1 MNKRAPATKLAE
13 QRALLDAVDRGILD
27 ALRERQAI
35 VDEIAAAKAEGEAAL
50 HDPAREEELLEKL
63 DAEAHARGLNRHFV
77 RGLYRQILQHSVRVQ
92 QHHLV
97 DLRNPAERAQRKV
110 CVAFQGAEGSYSQ
123 MAAEHHF
130 APWQGQI
137 ETHGYESFAAMLEA
151 VRAGTAEYGVL
162 PIENTTAGSI
172 NEAYDLLA
180 GTTLSA
186 VGEELLR
193 VEHCLVAL
201 PGASLDGIRRVYSHP
216 QALAQCTRFLA
227 GLRDCAV
234 ESFTDTAMSVAK
246 VKADGDPR
254 QAAIASERAAAIH
267 GLAVLARNL
276 ENQEGNFTRFLVVAR
291 QPLKFDERIPCKTS
305 LIFATRH
312 ERGALVTCL
321 NLLADRGLSLTKL
334 ESRPRPNTP
343 WEYLFYVDFEG
354 NVASEPVQEAL
365 ERIRAHTSFLKLLGS
380 YPARTTGAA

>member
-1 MNKRAPATKLAE
+1 MTKRASASDLGEHRK
-13 QRALLDAVDRGILD
+13 RLDAVDVTILD
-27 ALRERQAI
+27 ALADRQRI
-35 VDEIAAAKAEGEAAL
+35 VDEIAVLKADGDAAL
-50 HDPAREEELLEKL
+50 RDPAREEELLTRLE
-63 DAEAHARGLNRHFV
+63 AEAHARGLNRYFV
-77 RGLYRQILQHSVRVQ
+77 RDLYRRILQHSVRVQ

-110 CVAFQGAEGSYSQ
+110 LVAYQGAEGSYSQ
-123 MAAEHHF
+123 IAAEHHF

-137 ETHGYESFAAMLEA
+137 DTRGHESFAAMLEA
-151 VRAGTAEYGVL
+151 VRAGTAEYGML
-162 PIENTTAGSI
+162 PVENTTAGSI

-186 VGEELLR
+186 VGEELLL
-193 VEHCLVAL
+193 VQHCLVAL

-216 QALAQCTRFLA
+216 QALAQCTRFLSA
-227 GLRDCAV
+227 LRECAV

-267 GLAVLARNL
+267 GLAVLARNV
-276 ENQEGNFTRFLVVAR
+276 ENQQGNFTRFLVVAR
-291 QPLKFDERIPCKTS
+291 QPFKFDARIPCKTS

-312 ERGALVTCL
+312 ERGALVKCL
-321 NLLADRGLSLTKL
+321 NLLAERGLSLTKL

-354 NVASEPVQEAL
+354 NVESEPVQEAL
-365 ERIRAHTSFLKLLGS
+365 EAMRAHTSFLKVLGS
-380 YPARTTGAA
+380 YPARTTEAG